1 METNIIFL
9 IFQLAVL
16 IFSVMIHEISH
27 GYVAE
32 YLGDPTARDAGRLTL
47 NPVKHIDP
55 IGSIILPAILSLT
68 NSPIL
73 FGWAKPVPYNPN
85 NLHKDFKYGSLKVA
99 LAGPASNFFMLV
111 VFGLLAR
118 AGAPFISWNLVGLFG
133 FIAFL
138 NAFLGVLNL
147 IPIPPLD
154 GSKILS
160 TLLPQYADSFERI
173 GFSGIFLLI
182 IFILLFGSFIS
193 YVSNYLFLLVAGENT
208 FRQMINVLNL
218 FYGT

>member
-1 METNIIFL
+1 MDQITFL
-9 IFQLAVL
+9 IFQLTVL

-32 YLGDPTARDAGRLTL
+32 YLGDPTACDAGRLTL
-47 NPVKHIDP
+47 NPIKHIDP
-55 IGSIILPAILSLT
+55 IGSIILPVILSLT
-68 NSPIL
+68 NSPIM

-85 NLHKDFKYGSLKVA
+85 NLHKDFKYGPLKVA
-99 LAGPASNFFMLV
+99 LAGPTSNLFMLI

-118 AGAPFISWNLVGLFG
+118 VGAPFISWNLVGLFG

-138 NAFLGVLNL
+138 NVSLGVLNL

-160 TLLPQYADSFERI
+160 TLFPQYANSIERI
-173 GFSGIFLLI
+173 GFSGILLLI
-182 IFILLFGSFIS
+182 ILIMYFGQFIS
-193 YVSNYLFLLVAGENT
+193 YISNYLFLFVAGENT
-208 FRQMINVLNL
+208 FQQMIHVLNS
-218 FYGT
+218 FYGG